1 VTSHKLFML
10 IATVLGTAAA
20 VTAVIPGAQIASI
33 PLGVAASGV
42 SGLAAYLAH
51 GNDAVAA
58 GQAAVAAAAAKA
70 IQTLPSDHPALPV
83 VKAIVAAT
91 ADDSNPAV

>member
-1 VTSHKLFML
+1 LRPCSERLRLLPRSFQARKSHPFRC
-10 IATVLGTAAA
+10 
-20 VTAVIPGAQIASI
+20 
-33 PLGVAASGV
+33 GVAASGV

-58 GQAAVAAAAAKA
+58 GQAAIAAAAAKA

-91 ADDSNPAV
+91 ADSNPAV